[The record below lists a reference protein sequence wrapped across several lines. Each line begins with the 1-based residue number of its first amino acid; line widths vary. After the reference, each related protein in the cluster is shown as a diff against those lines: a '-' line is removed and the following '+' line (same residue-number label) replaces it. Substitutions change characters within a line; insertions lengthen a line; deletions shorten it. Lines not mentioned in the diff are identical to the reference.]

1 MGVTDRRKGGKR
13 TLFLYATLD
22 AKYGMCIT
30 DEAEIRKQ
38 FLKGEDQESWDAL
51 MDLVWD
57 NRQRAT

>member
-1 MGVTDRRKGGKR
+1 MGAADRRKGGKR

-22 AKYGMCIT
+22 AKYGICFA

-38 FLKGEDQESWDAL
+38 FLNGEDQESWDAL

-57 NRQRAT
+57 NGRQTS